1 MLGLVRKFADVLAK
15 QVPSNAMRI
24 RLQRA
29 KGVTIGEEVFLGY
42 DVNID
47 PSCPELVE
55 IADHARIS
63 PGVIIL
69 AHSRP
74 GDAWLEHLGEQRSRV
89 RIERHAAVYAGAI
102 IMPGVTVGECAI
114 VREGSVVTESVPPYT
129 VVAGSPA
136 RVIEHLPREKA
147 RLDAVPAGRARS

>member
-1 MLGLVRKFADVLAK
+1 MGLLGKVCDVLAK
-15 QVPSNAMRI
+15 QVPSNALRV

-29 KGVTIGEEVFLGY
+29 KGVRVGANVFIGY

-55 IADHARIS
+55 IEDHARLG
-63 PGVIIL
+63 PGVIVL

-74 GDAWLEHLGEQRSRV
+74 GDAWMEHLGEQRERV
-89 RIERHAAVYAGAI
+89 RIERHAAVYAGSI
-102 IMPGVTVGECAI
+102 ILPGVTVGECSI

-129 VVAGSPA
+129 IVAGSPA
-136 RVIEHLPREKA
+136 RVIETLPRDKA
-147 RLDAVPAGRARS
+147 RLGGPPR